1 MKADF
6 FHGERGLAEISF
18 EEFNLLEGDR
28 SFRFALEREAN
39 GGITPGSREQLVQK
53 LREFFKGNLFRS
65 RPEVICA
72 IPLNG
77 VTLRRITMPP
87 ADKNEFGQMLLL
99 QIEKEFPI
107 PPEELAWGAVET
119 NASGEKAI
127 FAVKKELLQPY
138 RRIFEEVGCKVKFSV
153 AAWARLGAVPRGN
166 GNGNY
171 WLIDLLSD
179 RSEWVKVENGL
190 PSQVRIISGKTEE
203 LSSALQRELSGRTGL
218 VYLHGGTDEGKR
230 LQDQVPQAVI
240 EPLKATES
248 KAANSLAISGL
259 RELSAEKPLLILAED
274 HQAAS
279 PRSKNNID
287 WKWAIAAV
295 LLALACLAVA
305 QFKHSHQAKQLAKQ
319 YDAFKKYRATI
330 PNLDRELA
338 FLQFLKTN
346 QPVYVD
352 TFYALANA
360 SPPGLKLEGFNMNRR
375 GELSFKG
382 VLQNSE
388 QVAEFR
394 AKMLDSGA
402 FSNVIIEEQT
412 PTQDRQNLNVRISAL
427 WNGNAAPVAKGST
440 NKSKPSVPKVAMETR
455 RTRP

>member
-1 MKADF
+1 M
-6 FHGERGLAEISF
+6 
-18 EEFNLLEGDR
+18 
-28 SFRFALEREAN
+28 
-39 GGITPGSREQLVQK
+39 
-53 LREFFKGNLFRS
+53 
-65 RPEVICA
+65 
-72 IPLNG
+72 
-77 VTLRRITMPP
+77 
-87 ADKNEFGQMLLL
+87 
-99 QIEKEFPI
+99 
-107 PPEELAWGAVET
+107 
-119 NASGEKAI
+119 
-127 FAVKKELLQPY
+127 
-138 RRIFEEVGCKVKFSV
+138 KFSV

-166 GNGNY
+166 GTGNY
-171 WLIDLLSD
+171 SVIDLLSD

-190 PSQVRIISGKTEE
+190 PSQVRIVSGKTEE

-218 VYLHGGTDEGKR
+218 VYLHAGNDEGKR
-230 LQDQVPQAVI
+230 LQNQVPQAVI
-240 EPLKATES
+240 EPLKATGS
-248 KAANSLAISGL
+248 KAANSLAVSGL
-259 RELSAEKPLLILAED
+259 RELLSADKPLLILAED
-274 HQAAS
+274 HEATS
-279 PRSKNNID
+279 PRSNNNID

-295 LLALACLAVA
+295 LLALACVAVV
-305 QFKHSHQAKQLAKQ
+305 QVRHSYQVKQLAKQ

-412 PTQDRQNLNVRISAL
+412 PTQDRQNLNVRISAF
-427 WNGNAAPVAKGST
+427 WNGNAVPTGKDST
-440 NKSKPSVPKVAMETR
+440 NKSKPSSPKVAMEIGR
-455 RTRP
+455 AKL

>member
-6 FHGERGLAEISF
+6 FHGERALADISF
-18 EEFNLLEGDR
+18 EEFKLLDGDR
-28 SFRFALEREAN
+28 SFRFALERDAH
-39 GGITPGSREQLVQK
+39 GGITPVSREQLVQK

-72 IPLNG
+72 IPLSG

-127 FAVKKELLQPY
+127 FAVKKELLEPY
-138 RRIFEEVGCKVKFSV
+138 RRIFEEVGCKVRFSV

-166 GNGNY
+166 GSGNF

-190 PSQVRIISGKTEE
+190 PSQVRIVSGKTEE

-230 LQDQVPQAVI
+230 LQDQVPQAVV
-240 EPLKATES
+240 EPLIATKS

-259 RELSAEKPLLILAED
+259 REFLSAEKPLLILAED

-295 LLALACLAVA
+295 LLALACLAVV
-305 QFKHSHQAKQLAKQ
+305 QVKRSYQAKQLAKQ
-319 YDAFKKYRATI
+319 YDAFKKSFGVSACSSSSASRAQASVKTSGKERHI
-330 PNLDRELA
+330 PSNTAQLMARNTVPRHHRLKHALRLRALPLSQTHARIA
-338 FLQFLKTN
+338 F
-346 QPVYVD
+346 P
-352 TFYALANA
+352 
-360 SPPGLKLEGFNMNRR
+360 NRR
-375 GELSFKG
+375 NQKC
-382 VLQNSE
+382 
-388 QVAEFR
+388 
-394 AKMLDSGA
+394 KC
-402 FSNVIIEEQT
+402 
-412 PTQDRQNLNVRISAL
+412 
-427 WNGNAAPVAKGST
+427 
-440 NKSKPSVPKVAMETR
+440 KS
-455 RTRP
+455 